1 MTTPTDPRD
10 TTPVRDTPPH
20 SPNGHEGEIELA
32 RAVVAGSHE
41 AWRTFAQRYS
51 GLIHAV
57 IRRHLNSRDP
67 DETDG
72 VFVAV
77 LDALYRR
84 KLATYEGRAALST
97 WLTLVVRT
105 EVFDHLRRRFGR
117 REVPG
122 TLGELTE
129 PEREIFQLHFVEGH
143 EVLEVV
149 RRLSADGN
157 GWTASSVRVAIERM
171 EQRLDGRW
179 LRRMAYDIHART
191 VGVASGRLLEYLD
204 HMRTEM
210 QLHNGH
216 GSDYELME
224 REAHRTTECVQGLIA
239 QLPEDDRRLLMM
251 RFENGWSAKK
261 IAAELGNGSPRAVY
275 TALNRIVRGLRRALN
290 RQGVTDE

>member
-10 TTPVRDTPPH
+10 PTVRDTHPH
-20 SPNGHEGEIELA
+20 SQNGHEGEVELA
-32 RAVVAGSHE
+32 RAVVAGSRE

-57 IRRHLNSRDP
+57 IRRHLSSRDP
-67 DETDG
+67 DEIDG
-72 VFVAV
+72 LFVAV

-117 REVPG
+117 REVPE

-129 PEREIFQLHFVEGH
+129 PEREIFQLHFIEGH
-143 EVLEVV
+143 EVREIV
-149 RRLSADGN
+149 RRLSADWN
-157 GWTASSVRVAIERM
+157 GWTASRVLAVIGRL

-179 LRRMAYDIHART
+179 MRRMAYDIHART

-204 HMRTEM
+204 HLRTEM
-210 QLHNGH
+210 QLQNGH

-224 REAHRTTECVQGLIA
+224 QEAHRTTACVQMLIA
-239 QLPEDDRRLLMM
+239 QLPEDERRLLTM

-275 TALNRIVRGLRRALN
+275 TALNRVVRGLRRTLR